1 MALTENGDF
10 HPLAE
15 GIDHGDPHPM
25 KTPRNFVSSR
35 AKLAARMEHGQHRF
49 QGAFPGAG
57 MDVGGNPTPVV
68 GDTRGPIL
76 VKDNRDLVAMAS
88 EGFIDGV
95 VHHLVNEVV

>member
-1 MALTENGDF
+1 
-10 HPLAE
+10 
-15 GIDHGDPHPM
+15 
-25 KTPRNFVSSR
+25 
-35 AKLAARMEHGQHRF
+35 
-49 QGAFPGAG
+49 